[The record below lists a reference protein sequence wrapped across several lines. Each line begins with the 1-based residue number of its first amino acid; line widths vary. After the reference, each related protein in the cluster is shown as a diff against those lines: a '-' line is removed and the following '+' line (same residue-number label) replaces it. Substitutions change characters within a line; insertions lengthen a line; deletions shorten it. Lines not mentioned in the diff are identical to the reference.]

1 MATNCLIT
9 SGYSLGC
16 RNQAGVQKVF
26 IGSWNGPL
34 LTYTYADDGYTIG
47 TFSGATTSFYG
58 FSQTIETAS
67 YTYAAEYNNEN
78 NAVQYTQTLE
88 ITLPQLTAE
97 LINQTKLLNQGVWR
111 IIILDR
117 QGNYWLMGKTGPVQS
132 SASDGGLGK
141 AGTDLHGVKITFTSK
156 EDQLLTA
163 VSASAATQL
172 IVQ

>member
-1 MATNCLIT
+1 MATCLIT

-26 IGSWNGPL
+26 IGSWNGSL
-34 LTYTYADDGYTIG
+34 LTYTYEVDGFTIA

-58 FSQTIETAS
+58 FAQTVETAS

-78 NAVQYTQTLE
+78 NAVQYVQTLE

-111 IIILDR
+111 IIILDKA
-117 QGNYWLMGKTGPVQS
+117 GNYWLQGKTGPVQT

-141 AGTDLHGVKITFTSK
+141 SGTDLHGVKLTFTSK
-156 EDQLLTA
+156 EDQLLSA
-163 VSASAATQL
+163 VSASAAAKV